1 MSTVDGV
8 VELPYVTVDEPPG
21 TDGTQAQHP
30 DADVPSVPHWE
41 AGENPPGTDPPV
53 PPVEDP
59 AITLPPGT
67 HPDPVSGVALG
78 AETEEAPPDTAPR
91 SNPAVT
97 EIPGTHPF
105 PWNPQVTT
113 AEQEAQ
119 AAEAEFG
126 LEEAPPPDYPPPG
139 VEPQN
144 APQYA
149 SD

>member
-8 VELPYVTVDEPPG
+8 VELPYIVVDEPPG
-21 TDGTQAQHP
+21 TDGYQAQHP
-30 DADVPSVPHWE
+30 DADVPSVPHYE
-41 AGENPPGTDPPV
+41 DGENPPGTDPPT
-53 PPVEDP
+53 PPAVDP
-59 AITLPPGT
+59 ATILPPGT
-67 HPDPVSGVALG
+67 DPFPVPEGAGDPQVAV
-78 AETEEAPPDTAPR
+78 DTAPR
-91 SNPAVT
+91 GNPALT

-105 PWNPQVTT
+105 PFVPQVTT

-126 LEEAPPPDYPPPG
+126 LEDEAPPPDYPPPG
-139 VEPQN
+139 QEP